1 MLAIS
6 GPLLAS
12 TSQWALA
19 QLNRRASRRSG
30 SKLLATDQSIEGQKP
45 DEVRTHGKPDREMND
60 PKQSGDP
67 GGQAPLL
74 RSHMPE
80 LDTIRGLAIL
90 GVIFYHGFYW
100 AHDLAAYSPWQ
111 RIFLKAMSVGQY
123 GVNLFFVL
131 SGFLITG
138 ILLNTRDRKDYYKR
152 FYLRRALRILPAY
165 YLTLL
170 ILVIFRLTSK
180 GFLLM
185 SLLYSSNLSLLFG
198 VTMSYTVLWSL
209 AVEEHFYL
217 VWPLVVFGV
226 RREALERICLA
237 VVGAALALRIAL
249 SLLGMSELSISVLTP
264 CRLDAICVG
273 ALLAAVA
280 RREGGPALLLRRSR
294 AAALAA
300 GGAVLLVSAFC
311 AATRTGLAVLH
322 PVRGTLYAVFFAAL
336 LLLAA
341 RPPEEGLL
349 ARAFQAPWLRTFGK
363 YSYGLY
369 IYQGILSFHMG
380 EMRAQD
386 RLAAMLGSNALA
398 MTGQAVLGVGVSLA
412 LAALSY
418 EVFEKRFL
426 ALKKLF
432 APGSA
437 AVAPAAPQP
446 VAAAEGLDRRLE

>member
-1 MLAIS
+1 MRAGS
-6 GPLLAS
+6 TKGPLGGRL
-12 TSQWALA
+12 
-19 QLNRRASRRSG
+19 
-30 SKLLATDQSIEGQKP
+30 
-45 DEVRTHGKPDREMND
+45 
-60 PKQSGDP
+60 P
-67 GGQAPLL
+67 GLDGL
-74 RSHMPE
+74 R
-80 LDTIRGLAIL
+80 GCAIL
-90 GVIFYHGFYW
+90 LVMAVHFVGNATPRTWAERLAVKLSSYGLLGV
-100 AHDLAAYSPWQ
+100 D
-111 RIFLKAMSVGQY
+111 
-123 GVNLFFVL
+123 LFFVL

-138 ILLNTRDRKDYYKR
+138 LLLDAKSDPHYFRN
-152 FYLRRALRILPAY
+152 FYARRTLRIFPLY
-165 YLTLL
+165 YAVLA
-170 ILVIFRLTSK
+170 
-180 GFLLM
+180 
-185 SLLYSSNLSLLFG
+185 LLFL
-198 VTMSYTVLWSL
+198 VLPRVAALPLPLEESRVHQAWLWTYTANFFIAAEASWALPYVSHFWSL
-209 AVEEHFYL
+209 AIEEHFYL

-300 GGAVLLVSAFC
+300 GGAALLVSAFC

-322 PVRGTLYAVFFAAL
+322 PVRGTLYAVFFGAL

-349 ARAFQAPWLRTFGK
+349 ARAFQAPWLRIFGK